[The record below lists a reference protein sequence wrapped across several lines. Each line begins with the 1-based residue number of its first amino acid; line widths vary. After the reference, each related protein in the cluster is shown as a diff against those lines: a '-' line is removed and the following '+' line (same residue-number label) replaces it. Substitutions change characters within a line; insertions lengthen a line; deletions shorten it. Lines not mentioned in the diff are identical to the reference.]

1 MEESK
6 DNKCIILTKKE
17 YNALKEEAK
26 RKELY
31 IYWRCNIDGAVS
43 SYSVGGGME
52 VSSPLYHKI
61 FEITNYIT
69 TTVKDRVK
77 KEEEVLRKHAKVL
90 STNELRQL
98 VADFSNLPW
107 YKRLFFKTKY
117 IKIN

>member
-1 MEESK
+1 MYHIDK
-6 DNKCIILTKKE
+6 KKKE
-17 YNALKEEAK
+17 YNALQEEVK

-31 IYWRCNIDGAVS
+31 IYWRCDIDGVIS
-43 SYSVGGGME
+43 SYSVAGEME
-52 VSSPLYHKI
+52 VSSPLYYKI

-90 STNELRQL
+90 STNELREL